1 MARKPKTIEEPN
13 LYPMEVSENT
23 PRFIGEG
30 YKPIDPEA
38 RTQQMISLAVDLA
51 EKQLIDGTATS
62 QVITHYLKLAAKQAD
77 LDAKIAEQQL
87 LLLQAKTAA
96 VEAENSE
103 KRDYAQ
109 VLDAMRQYN
118 GIGEYDIPWPS

>member
-13 LYPMEVSENT
+13 LYPMEVSENIPT
-23 PRFIGEG
+23 FIGDG
-30 YKPIDPEA
+30 YKPIDPDA

-51 EKQLIDGTATS
+51 EKQLKEGTATS
-62 QVITHYLKLAAKQAD
+62 QIVTHYLKLAAKQTE

-87 LLLQAKTAA
+87 LLLEAKTKA
-96 VEAENSE
+96 VESENAE

-109 VLDAMRQYN
+109 VLEAMRQYN
-118 GIGEYDIPWPS
+118 GVGEYDIPWE